1 MFYRVAILAYFNYFL
16 YCPCYSLTKS
26 MEAKIAETNL
36 AKGSIKVIFAK
47 GTSVWSVFMEVVS
60 TRGICLSARLS
71 NTSSWISIK

>member
-1 MFYRVAILAYFNYFL
+1 MCCAHNISAFLINTSNSSIKKPMFYRVAILAYFNYFL

-47 GTSVWSVFMEVVS
+47 GTSV
-60 TRGICLSARLS
+60 
-71 NTSSWISIK
+71 